1 MNPARTIG
9 RLARILAVLGAAVL
23 AVTAAAA
30 AALATPR
37 PRPPG
42 WNKHP
47 PPPAS
52 SQPAIN
58 SPPGWTKHPPL
69 PGHIHAAVTG
79 MPGWQITLIAITAA
93 VLAVAVNAPRPGLG
107 TRRKTGI
114 RPTRPGMDDQPLRNL
129 LDGALAGEPPI
140 GPVAQ
145 NALKRASD
153 CAAAPGSGRSC
164 YECSSSCGRVACDRL
179 RRP

>member
-1 MNPARTIG
+1 MNPARIIG

-37 PRPPG
+37 PKPPG
-42 WNKHP
+42 WN
-47 PPPAS
+47 
-52 SQPAIN
+52 
-58 SPPGWTKHPPL
+58 KHPPL